1 MLDARQFP
9 HGPPLGELAYL
20 LSESGSAVPLASGV
34 KSVGVTIAMV
44 AGETSGDLLA
54 GLLLDGLKSRWP
66 AMTACGIG
74 GQQMASRGFQAWWPS
89 EKLAVRGYVEVLRH
103 YREIV
108 GIREQLKTR
117 LLDTAHRP
125 DIFIGVDAPDFN
137 LDLEAA
143 LKASGIK
150 TAHFVSP
157 SIWAWRAD
165 RVEKIRR
172 SVDHVLCIFPF
183 EPALLASH
191 GIAATYVGHP
201 LANVIPMQPDRTAA
215 RQKLGLR
222 DEDTV
227 VAILPG
233 SRKSEIQYLALR
245 FFKAAAYINRC
256 QPAIKFIVPAIPTLK
271 VEIERLAVQA
281 GIGAKLQILEGQ
293 SHTALAACDVTLIA
307 SGTATL
313 EAALFKR
320 PMVIAYNM
328 NWLSW
333 QIMQRKKLQPWVG
346 LPNILCEDFVVPE
359 FLQEAATPEAMAEAV
374 LQWVDAKSSAPDK
387 IRAVEHRFTRLHA
400 ELQRDTSRLA
410 TDAIQKILEG

>member
-1 MLDARQFP
+1 MATAP
-9 HGPPLGELAYL
+9 T
-20 LSESGSAVPLASGV
+20 V
-34 KSVGVTIAMV
+34 AMV

-54 GLLLDGLKSRWP
+54 GLLLGGLKQRWP
-66 AMTACGIG
+66 DLQSFGIG
-74 GQQMASRGFQAWWPS
+74 GRQMAAKGFDAWWPS
-89 EKLAVRGYVEVLRH
+89 DKLAVRGYVEVLRH

-117 LLDTAHRP
+117 LLANSP
-125 DIFIGVDAPDFN
+125 DVFIGVDAPDFN
-137 LDLEAA
+137 LDLEAT
-143 LKASGIK
+143 LKAKGIK
-150 TAHFVSP
+150 TVQFVSP
-157 SIWAWRAD
+157 AIWAWRAD

-183 EPALLASH
+183 EVALLAKH

-201 LANVIPMQPDRTAA
+201 LANVIPMQPDRAAA
-215 RQKLGLR
+215 RKQLGLK
-222 DEDTV
+222 DVDTV

-245 FFKAAAYINRC
+245 FFQAVALINRA
-256 QPAIKFIVPAIPTLK
+256 QAAIKFIVPAIPALK
-271 VEIERLAVQA
+271 PEIERIAKQA
-281 GIGAKLQILEGQ
+281 GVQKLQILSGQ

-333 QIMQRKKLQPWVG
+333 RIMQRKKLQPWVG
-346 LPNILCEDFVVPE
+346 LPNILCEEFVVPE
-359 FLQEAATPEAMAEAV
+359 LLQDSATPQALADAV
-374 LQWVDAKSSAPDK
+374 LQWVDTKACEPAKIA
-387 IRAVEHRFTRLHA
+387 ALEQRFARLHG
-400 ELQRDTSRLA
+400 ELQRDTSQLA
-410 TDAIQKILEG
+410 TDAIEKILEG